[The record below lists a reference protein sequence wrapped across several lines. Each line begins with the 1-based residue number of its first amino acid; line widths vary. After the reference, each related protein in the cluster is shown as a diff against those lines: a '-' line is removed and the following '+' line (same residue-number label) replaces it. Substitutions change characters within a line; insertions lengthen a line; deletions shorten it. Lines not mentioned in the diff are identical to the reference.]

1 MRIMS
6 VKLDAEL
13 IPILE
18 KIADPEIPVLS
29 ILDLGIVLRAEKI
42 SNTEVEID
50 ITPTYT
56 GCPAMDMIK
65 DTIKATFLDEGFDV
79 VTVKLL
85 LTPAWSSDWMS
96 TEGKLKLKKY
106 GIAPPVESTNDKS
119 FLMNG
124 DKIVPCPL
132 CQSNNTELISL
143 FGSTACKSL
152 YKCLDCKEPFDYFKC
167 H

>member
-1 MRIMS
+1 MS
-6 VKLDAEL
+6 VNISQEL

-18 KIADPEIPVLS
+18 NITDPEIPVIS

-42 SNTEVEID
+42 SDTIIEID

-65 DTIKATFLDEGFDV
+65 ETIIATFKEEGYD
-79 VTVKLL
+79 TVKVNLL
-85 LTPAWSSDWMS
+85 LTPAWSTDWIS
-96 TEGKLKLKKY
+96 EAGKLKLKKY

-119 FLMNG
+119 FLLNEN
-124 DKIVPCPL
+124 KTVPCPQ
-132 CQSNNTELISL
+132 CNSGNTELISL
-143 FGSTACKSL
+143 FGSTACKSM
-152 YKCLDCKEPFDYFKC
+152 YRCLDCKEPFDYFKC